1 MSDVKSKPQPAKAF
15 ERQRAKRGQPK
26 PYLRADGRWAVTLE
40 LRSEEVG
47 RRVRRHIYGRSAEEV
62 RDRAKAARSS
72 AQAGDARFS
81 PATSLAEWTSYWIGS
96 IAPKWDESG
105 RRTGMKHSS
114 WRGYEKHVRLNI
126 VPLAIGKTPLDRLT
140 RPMVKAWMAYLAGE
154 DPGALGGRDGA
165 ARARPLGPRSIKY
178 ALDTLRVALAEAK
191 ERDLVAVNVAQDLKA
206 PSQTSAEAT
215 IFTLEEARIFLRA
228 IRGHGD
234 EALLLVSVFAGPR
247 QGETLSLKWED
258 LDLEKGVVT
267 FKHTLDWID
276 GRPVA
281 EENKNSSS
289 RRSVHLPPYV
299 MNVLRRHAADQR
311 ALIAG
316 RGRSDGPEIGTGNT
330 RRYEASAIAD
340 YGLVFIGERGQPLRG
355 ATVYRRFHR
364 LLKAHGLP
372 LIRWHDLRHSAASIM
387 LALGLPLFAVQ
398 KTIGHAN
405 LQMLSQ
411 RYGHVV
417 PELAAAEVAKLEG
430 ALLQFD
436 AGSD

>member
-1 MSDVKSKPQPAKAF
+1 MNDKKSKPAKPI
-15 ERQRAKRGQPK
+15 ERRRAKRGQPK
-26 PYLRADGRWAVTLE
+26 PYLRPDGRWAVTLE

-47 RRVRRHIYGRSAEEV
+47 RRVRRHIYGRSADEV

-81 PATSLAEWTSYWIGS
+81 PATPLAEWANYWIGS

-154 DPGALGGRDGA
+154 DPGVLGGRDGA
-165 ARARPLGPRSIKY
+165 SRSRPLGPRSVKY

-191 ERDLVAVNVAQDLKA
+191 ERDLVAVNVADGLKA
-206 PSQTSAEAT
+206 PSQTMAETT
-215 IFTLEEARIFLRA
+215 IFSLEEARIFLRA

-258 LDLEKGVVT
+258 VDLEKGTIT
-267 FKHTLDWID
+267 FKHTLDWIN

-281 EENKNSSS
+281 EENKSASS
-289 RRSVHLPPYV
+289 RRTVHLPAQV
-299 MNVLRRHAADQR
+299 MDALRRHKADQR
-311 ALIAG
+311 ALLG
-316 RGRSDGPEIGTGNT
+316 DRGRSVEPGIGTETGRHN
-330 RRYEASAIAD
+330 EASAIAN

-364 LLKAHGLP
+364 LLNASGLP

-411 RYGHVV
+411 RYGHLV
-417 PELAAAEVAKLEG
+417 PELAAAEVAKVEA
-430 ALLQFD
+430 ALVDFE
-436 AGSD
+436 ASA